1 MLGNPILELYD
12 SNSQLIGRNDNWT
25 TTQVGGVISADQ
37 AGDIQASSLAPPNV
51 VESAILA
58 ILNPGAYTAIVRGV
72 SNTTGVALVEFYD
85 VSEATPTRLGNI
97 SSRGLVQIGTNVMIA
112 GFIVGDQTTQVI
124 VRALG
129 PTLTQFGVSGA
140 LADPTLDLRNSQG
153 DLILANDNWKDTQ
166 QADITATGKA
176 PPNDAES
183 AILATLTPGNYT
195 AIVRGLNNTTGV
207 GLVEVYNLN

>member
-1 MLGNPILELYD
+1 VLGNPILELYD